1 VLLRDDATLRLVDL
15 WRKETLEGGLRAM
28 LGRGDGVVKFKL
40 NGWRERR
47 WVMGD
52 LGRKERQARIERAPA
67 TIAQH
72 ASCSQGMP
80 EKEAQYRR
88 PDGSNFPSARGRLQ

>member
-1 VLLRDDATLRLVDL
+1 MLLRDDATLRLVDL

-52 LGRKERQARIERAPA
+52 LGRKERQARIERVPA
-67 TIAQH
+67 TIAQ
-72 ASCSQGMP
+72 
-80 EKEAQYRR
+80 
-88 PDGSNFPSARGRLQ
+88 PDTCLAARGCQRGSTISATGRKQFSIS